1 MTTFLSF
8 LKSFVPAIE
17 SREERDESYLADAVD
32 IYDLERRM
40 REIDE
45 RDRGNLSPVALGL
58 YPR

>member
-17 SREERDESYLADAVD
+17 SREERNERYLADAVD